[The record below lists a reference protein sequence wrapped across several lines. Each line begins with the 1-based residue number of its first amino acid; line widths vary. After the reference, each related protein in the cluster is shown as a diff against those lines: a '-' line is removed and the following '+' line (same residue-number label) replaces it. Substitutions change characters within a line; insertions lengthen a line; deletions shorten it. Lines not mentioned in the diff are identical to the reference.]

1 MVKEEKIERLD
12 IHSHFPAYRPRK
24 DIYGV
29 IKGRHRL
36 GQPEKA
42 ITPKA
47 KFLFF
52 FSPSSGG
59 GGITNKPRIERMCLY
74 VFIFFYI
81 YSIPCII

>member
-52 FSPSSGG
+52 F
-59 GGITNKPRIERMCLY
+59 
-74 VFIFFYI
+74 IFFPPLLVVVVEPT
-81 YSIPCII
+81 SRG